1 MNKKDIIN
9 TLNKYNFDNN
19 NYIVISGAAM
29 VLYGIKDTTSDID
42 IAVSDKYYNYLL
54 NKYRCTFD
62 RINEYNEKVYFID
75 NIINFARTY
84 YTNNKEYKNDIP
96 VQSIEKLLELKQYL
110 NRDKDKIDIEKI
122 KKYKGGVR

>member
-9 TLNKYNFDNN
+9 ILNKYKFDKD

-42 IAVSDKYYNYLL
+42 IAVSDEYYDYLL
-54 NKYRCTFD
+54 SNYNCTFE

-75 NIINFARTY
+75 NIINFSRTY
-84 YTNNKEYKNDIP
+84 YNEKKEYISNIP
-96 VQSIEKLLELKQYL
+96 VQSIEKILELKQHL

-122 KKYKGGVR
+122 KKYKGGIK